1 MQERINRRKALT
13 GVVVSDKSSKTIV
26 VAVDTFK
33 KDPLYQKRF
42 KSTKKFAAHD
52 EKEEAQMGDI
62 VKIVGTRPLSKTKFF
77 RLEKIRQRA
86 KEGKGSE

>member
-1 MQERINRRKALT
+1 MQERINRRKSLVGT
-13 GVVVSDKSSKTIV
+13 VVSTKSAKTIIV
-26 VAVDTFK
+26 TVDSYIK
-33 KDPLYQKRF
+33 HPLYQKRF

-52 EKEEAQMGDI
+52 EKELAQVGDI

-86 KEGKGSE
+86 KEGSE